1 MISFHAALGLEPPS
15 AFNTPR
21 VIFTNQ
27 MTFSTWLMEQSDACR
42 MASGSR
48 AAGDGEP
55 IESGML
61 GCMDVHT
68 GMATA

>member
-1 MISFHAALGLEPPS
+1 
-15 AFNTPR
+15 
-21 VIFTNQ
+21 
-27 MTFSTWLMEQSDACR
+27 MEQSDACR